1 MKRIVK
7 GKEPSDFTA
16 WKEQFRQ
23 AHGKEPEYKDF
34 RMTPEWKNLIQT
46 LLKEQGYICCYCM
59 QRIYG
64 EDSHIEH
71 FVPRDI
77 KNTDPHSM
85 RASDVELNYGN
96 LFESCNGEHWDWSH
110 CGRFKDRESDPI
122 LLSPAQEDIEE
133 RFCYGLDGSIDAVHA
148 DDSAAMSTIRILN
161 LNDTVLKRHRRTAI
175 FTALKNADPKSS
187 NEALIDSYSRQD
199 ESGMFAPYCMAVIWA
214 LREFS

>member
-1 MKRIVK
+1 
-7 GKEPSDFTA
+7 
-16 WKEQFRQ
+16 
-23 AHGKEPEYKDF
+23 
-34 RMTPEWKNLIQT
+34 MTPEWEDLIQA

-110 CGRFKDRESDPI
+110 CGRFKDRDLTPSFFPLRRKI
-122 LLSPAQEDIEE
+122 SKK
-133 RFCYGLDGSIDAVHA
+133 
-148 DDSAAMSTIRILN
+148 DSAMVWMDRSTLY
-161 LNDTVLKRHRRTAI
+161 TQMTA
-175 FTALKNADPKSS
+175 P
-187 NEALIDSYSRQD
+187 Q
-199 ESGMFAPYCMAVIWA
+199 
-214 LREFS
+214 